1 MKVGHTL
8 EINNIAGIGDEI
20 SFKSGVKRIVE
31 KIYQNSVM
39 VSVTEN
45 TTNLEFEGDK
55 TVIGH
60 KNYEII

>member
-1 MKVGHTL
+1 MGHTL
-8 EINNIAGIGDEI
+8 EINNIAGVGDEI
-20 SFKSGVKRIVE
+20 SFKSGVKGIVE

-45 TTNLEFEGDK
+45 TTDLEFEGDK

>member
-20 SFKSGVKRIVE
+20 SFKSGVKGIVE

>member
-1 MKVGHTL
+1 MGHTL

-20 SFKSGVKRIVE
+20 SFKSGVKGIVE

-60 KNYEII
+60 KNCEII